1 MHRLLAVWEPGPEGV
16 VALHVGAD
24 NQVHIPATHV
34 RKGKRRRWGA
44 FSGPGR
50 RGKLVSGPGMVNT
63 VLVLV
68 VVAYFL

>member
-1 MHRLLAVWEPGPEGV
+1 MHRLLAVWEPGPGGGV

-34 RKGKRRRWGA
+34 RKGKKEEGGGA

-50 RGKLVSGPGMVNT
+50 RGKLVSGPGMV
-63 VLVLV
+63 
-68 VVAYFL
+68 